1 MFNINC
7 YLFNEDESE
16 KIRKMDY
23 ELRAPLTLEKAKRLR
38 VGDRVRISGIIYTAR
53 DASHKRIVKILK
65 KGGKLPIP
73 LKNQIIYYTG
83 PTPTRP
89 GRIIGSCGPTTSSR
103 MDPYTI
109 PLLKKGLRGMIG
121 KGERSQEI
129 REAMKRYQAIYFVAT
144 GGAGAFLAQYIK
156 KAEVITYRDLGPEAI
171 YRLEVE
177 DFPVIVDIDAKRKEP
192 FRRK

>member
-1 MFNINC
+1 M
-7 YLFNEDESE
+7 
-16 KIRKMDY
+16 RKTSY
-23 ELRAPLTLEKAKRLR
+23 KLETPLTIEKVKRLR

-65 KGGKLPIP
+65 KGGKLSIP
-73 LKNQIIYYTG
+73 LRDQILYYTG
-83 PTPTRP
+83 PTPARP

-144 GGAGAFLAQYIK
+144 GGVGALLAQYIK
-156 KAEVITYRDLGPEAI
+156 KAEVIAYRDLGPEAI

-177 DFPVIVDIDAKRKEP
+177 DFPVIVDIDTKRKGSY
-192 FRRK
+192 RRK

>member
-1 MFNINC
+1 M
-7 YLFNEDESE
+7 
-16 KIRKMDY
+16 RKTSY
-23 ELRAPLTLEKAKRLR
+23 KLKTPLTLEKSKKLR

-121 KGERSQEI
+121 KGRRSKKI
-129 REAMKRYQAIYFVAT
+129 MEAIKRYQAIYFVAT

-156 KAEVITYRDLGPEAI
+156 KAEVIAYRDLGPEAI

-177 DFPVIVDIDAKRKEP
+177 DFPAIVAIDSKGRNLFE
-192 FRRK
+192 RSNQ

>member
-1 MFNINC
+1 M
-7 YLFNEDESE
+7 
-16 KIRKMDY
+16 RKMSY
-23 ELRAPLTLEKAKRLR
+23 KLKTPLTLEKAKKLR

-121 KGERSQEI
+121 KGRRSKKI
-129 REAMKRYQAIYFVAT
+129 MEAIKRYQAVYFAAS
-144 GGAGAFLAQYIK
+144 GGCGALLAQYIK
-156 KAEVITYRDLGPEAI
+156 KAEVIAYPDLGPEAI
-171 YRLEVE
+171 YRLEIE
-177 DFPVIVDIDAKRKEP
+177 DFPMIVAVDTEGESL

>member
-1 MFNINC
+1 M
-7 YLFNEDESE
+7 
-16 KIRKMDY
+16 KT
-23 ELRAPLTLEKAKRLR
+23 PLTLEKVKRLR
-38 VGDRVRISGIIYTAR
+38 VGDRVRISGTIYTAR
-53 DASHKRIVKILK
+53 DASHKRLIEILK
-65 KGGKLPIP
+65 RGKRLPIP
-73 LKNQIIYYTG
+73 LRDQILYYTG

-89 GRIIGSCGPTTSSR
+89 GRVIGSCGPTTSFR
-103 MDPYTI
+103 MDTYTI

-129 REAMKRYQAIYFVAT
+129 MEAMKRHQAIYFVAT

-156 KAEVITYRDLGPEAI
+156 KAEVIAYRDLGPEAI

-177 DFPVIVDIDAKRKEP
+177 DFPTIVAIDTKRKEL

>member
-1 MFNINC
+1 M
-7 YLFNEDESE
+7 
-16 KIRKMDY
+16 
-23 ELRAPLTLEKAKRLR
+23 LRTSFKLAAPLTIEKVKRLR

-73 LKNQIIYYTG
+73 LKNQIIYYAG
-83 PTPTRP
+83 PTPPRP

-103 MDPYTI
+103 MAPYTI

-129 REAMKRYQAIYFVAT
+129 REAMKRYQVIYFVAT

-156 KAEVITYRDLGPEAI
+156 KAEVIAYRDLGPEAI

-177 DFPVIVDIDAKRKEP
+177 DFPAIVAIDSKGRNLFEKS
-192 FRRK
+192 K